1 MHCAPLTLVL
11 AVELT
16 TCLGGLFD
24 DYWVVEVTGV
34 F

>member
-1 MHCAPLTLVL
+1 MSVRIMHCAPLTLVL

-24 DYWVVEVTGV
+24 DYWR
-34 F
+34 